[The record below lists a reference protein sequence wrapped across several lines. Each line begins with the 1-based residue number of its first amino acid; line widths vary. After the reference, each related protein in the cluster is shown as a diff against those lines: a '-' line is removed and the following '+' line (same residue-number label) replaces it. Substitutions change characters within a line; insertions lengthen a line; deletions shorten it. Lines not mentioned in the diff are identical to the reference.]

1 MGDSDKFRSELGM
14 TRRDLLRRGAIVG
27 GTLLW
32 AAPAIQSIA
41 KPAFAS
47 LTVGSTPHYCCF
59 CTGGTTTAQG
69 GQCLNDGIP
78 PSATACRDFCTGLG
92 ACNWSWCDN
101 RPTAYGCVPPTG
113 CEGTCVN
120 STSGPTGVGGCA

>member
-1 MGDSDKFRSELGM
+1 MSESDKFRSELGM

-41 KPAFAS
+41 KPAFAQPAA
-47 LTVGSTPHYCCF
+47 GSTPHYCCF
-59 CTGGTTTAQG
+59 CTGGTTAAQG

-78 PSATACRDFCTGLG
+78 ASANACCTFCAGIG
-92 ACNWSWCDN
+92 ATNWSWCDN

-113 CEGTCVN
+113 CAGTCVN
-120 STSGPTGVGGCA
+120 STGTQSVAFCD